1 MVKYHTMKKYRNSL
15 KKKSAAKT
23 EKISLNHVSRSVR
36 IPSKT
41 MKKIATPYKPIVKTA
56 KIKASMYSDHIDRMV
71 RFLTKFTTNYESYL
85 NSNDADLI
93 QIYDDFVI
101 NFSGEVYDTL
111 VNSKYDI
118 GEINNLNPLVYL
130 ITLKKFLKK
139 LDRRMEK
146 LQNSGKNISD
156 EQALVDSIY
165 GSFSEQKNEFLRE
178 IELHTYIE
186 VLTNNNENT
195 NRSVGMNMNASLQNV
210 KPKNSPK
217 NSPKHSPKN
226 QQEDDL
232 TGLLGKMSIKK

>member
-1 MVKYHTMKKYRNSL
+1 MKKYKNSL
-15 KKKSAAKT
+15 RKKSTSKT
-23 EKISLNHVSRSVR
+23 EKIPLNRVSRSVR
-36 IPSKT
+36 IPPKT
-41 MKKIATPYKPIVKTA
+41 MKKKKTKVTVYNPIVKTE
-56 KIKASMYSDHIDRMV
+56 KISLPAYSNHIDRMV
-71 RFLTKFTTNYESYL
+71 RFLTKFTNNYQSYL

-139 LDRRMEK
+139 LDKRMEK
-146 LQNSGKNISD
+146 LEDSGKNISD

-186 VLTNNNENT
+186 ITASNQEHKNNKIPSMNT
-195 NRSVGMNMNASLQNV
+195 NMNVSLQNS
-210 KPKNSPK
+210 KSS
-217 NSPKHSPKN
+217 SPKHSPKN

-232 TGLLGKMSIKK
+232 SGLLGKMSIKK